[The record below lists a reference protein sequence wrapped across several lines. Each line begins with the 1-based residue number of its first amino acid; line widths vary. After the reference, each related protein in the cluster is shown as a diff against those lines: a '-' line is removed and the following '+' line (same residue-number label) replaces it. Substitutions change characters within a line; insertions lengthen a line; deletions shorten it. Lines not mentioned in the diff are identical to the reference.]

1 MAPAPPPIDQLVAQ
15 LLAIYATEPPRRRA
29 QVDQLTEQLRSSLA
43 RLGLPATPH
52 TTRALFLGMVMG
64 LTTAGIDPRQPRA
77 TLAHDLLV
85 AAAQLTGPR
94 VDPRGLDDQPGGSS

>member
-1 MAPAPPPIDQLVAQ
+1 
-15 LLAIYATEPPRRRA
+15 
-29 QVDQLTEQLRSSLA
+29 
-43 RLGLPATPH
+43 
-52 TTRALFLGMVMG
+52 LFLGMVMG